1 MRTLMYDYDHFFD
14 SARELFDYLL
24 GENIFEPSCIF
35 DVSERFVNGY
45 VFRGQGNKEWEL
57 IPTAHRNFNML
68 EHFTPQPP
76 TDRTDD
82 IKDYL
87 RCHNHAEIRSI
98 YLFLEAADRIGV
110 STPLNYAHFKQS
122 VTHMDECFTPE
133 LLPSIALAQHH
144 GVSTRLLDWTESP
157 FVAAY
162 FAATSALNADPETC
176 LSIMC
181 VSTVLINDIPSLNIV
196 SAPKAG
202 NTFLRAQKGLFTL
215 VNSANAFYEKH
226 SKWPSIEAI
235 VEDERPNRLYTRPG
249 LIRLS
254 LPSSEAQH
262 LLQLLYKVDISK
274 LTLMPSLDNAAE
286 AFKYKKML
294 WGN

>member
-1 MRTLMYDYDHFFD
+1 MYDYDHSFD

-24 GENIFEPSCIF
+24 SQNIFEPNSVF

-45 VFRGQGNKEWEL
+45 IFRGQGNKEWEL
-57 IPTAHRNFNML
+57 IPTAHRSLNML

-82 IKDYL
+82 VKDYL
-87 RCHNHAEIRSI
+87 RFHNHAEIRSI

-110 STPLNYAHFKQS
+110 STPLNYTYFKQPL
-122 VTHMDECFTPE
+122 TYKDECFTPE

-162 FAATSALNADPETC
+162 FAATSALNADPQTHF
-176 LSIMC
+176 SIMC
-181 VSTVLINDIPSLNIV
+181 VSTVLINDIPSLDIV
-196 SAPKAG
+196 SVPKAS

-226 SKWPSIEAI
+226 NKWPSIEAI
-235 VEDERPNRLYTRPG
+235 VEDERPNKLYTRPG

-254 LPSSEAQH
+254 LPSSEARH
-262 LLQLLYKVDISK
+262 LLQLLYKMDISK
-274 LTLMPSLDNAAE
+274 LTLMPSLDAAAE

-294 WGN
+294 WGK